1 MYYEILSDMEQCLL
15 CIVIMFL
22 AFVTLHRMLQTIWFH
37 MPVKYILFSVCVF
50 GISLIYFEGACVVIE
65 HISDPVKEGWMA
77 QVFMNTPVPL
87 QVLFIVILLGTD
99 IIFKRIIR
107 RTRQHQLSYDCVKEC
122 MDALPEGI
130 LFTYENGTPILVNE
144 TMQRLNEAFTGN
156 GIINGNQF
164 WDIVSQHPD
173 RKEDKRPDKE
183 NIFVVEAM
191 DRIWDIQQQRIYVA
205 QQPITEII
213 ATDVTGLY
221 NLHLELNRRNAV
233 LADINK
239 RLQHFNQNVTAVT
252 REQEILAAKIR
263 VHNNLGRTLLAF
275 RTYLATPP
283 LQRNRQE
290 LLEIWQETFHIL
302 EKDVE
307 NHHTIDM
314 KDIYETA
321 HLLGV
326 KILLNGELPDCTE
339 ILSLI
344 ITATKECLT
353 NTVKHAKG
361 TVLYL
366 DIQTVTQHGIPYY
379 QIQLQNNG
387 TPPLTNDITEHGGL
401 RNLRRLIEAEGG
413 TMLVK
418 GKPCFQLTILLRQN
432 KEKMDENKSDDS

>member
-1 MYYEILSDMEQCLL
+1 M
-15 CIVIMFL
+15 
-22 AFVTLHRMLQTIWFH
+22 
-37 MPVKYILFSVCVF
+37 
-50 GISLIYFEGACVVIE
+50 
-65 HISDPVKEGWMA
+65 
-77 QVFMNTPVPL
+77 
-87 QVLFIVILLGTD
+87 
-99 IIFKRIIR
+99 
-107 RTRQHQLSYDCVKEC
+107 
-122 MDALPEGI
+122 
-130 LFTYENGTPILVNE
+130 
-144 TMQRLNEAFTGN
+144 
-156 GIINGNQF
+156 
-164 WDIVSQHPD
+164 
-173 RKEDKRPDKE
+173 
-183 NIFVVEAM
+183 
-191 DRIWDIQQQRIYVA
+191 
-205 QQPITEII
+205 
-213 ATDVTGLY
+213 
-221 NLHLELNRRNAV
+221 
-233 LADINK
+233 
-239 RLQHFNQNVTAVT
+239 
-252 REQEILAAKIR
+252 
-263 VHNNLGRTLLAF
+263 
-275 RTYLATPP
+275 
-283 LQRNRQE
+283 QRNRQE

-326 KILLNGELPDCTE
+326 KILLNGHLPDRTD

-418 GKPCFQLTILLRQN
+418 GKLCFQLTILLRQN

>member
-37 MPVKYILFSVCVF
+37 MPVKYILFSGCVF

-130 LFTYENGTPILVNE
+130 LFTYGNGTPILVNE
-144 TMQRLNEAFTGN
+144 TMQRLNEALTGN
-156 GIINGNQF
+156 GIMNGNQF
-164 WDIVSQHPD
+164 WNIVSQHPG
-173 RKEDKRPDKE
+173 RKENKRPDKE

-263 VHNNLGRTLLAF
+263 VHNNLGKTLLAF
-275 RTYLATPP
+275 RAYLATPP

-326 KILLNGELPDCTE
+326 KILLNGHLPDCTD

-366 DIQTVTQHGIPYY
+366 DIQKVTQHGIPYY

-401 RNLRRLIEAEGG
+401 RNLRRLIGAEGG

>member
-1 MYYEILSDMEQCLL
+1 
-15 CIVIMFL
+15 
-22 AFVTLHRMLQTIWFH
+22 
-37 MPVKYILFSVCVF
+37 
-50 GISLIYFEGACVVIE
+50 
-65 HISDPVKEGWMA
+65 
-77 QVFMNTPVPL
+77 
-87 QVLFIVILLGTD
+87 
-99 IIFKRIIR
+99 
-107 RTRQHQLSYDCVKEC
+107 
-122 MDALPEGI
+122 
-130 LFTYENGTPILVNE
+130 
-144 TMQRLNEAFTGN
+144 
-156 GIINGNQF
+156 
-164 WDIVSQHPD
+164 
-173 RKEDKRPDKE
+173 
-183 NIFVVEAM
+183 M

-263 VHNNLGRTLLAF
+263 VHNNLGKTLLAF
-275 RTYLATPP
+275 RAYLATPP

-326 KILLNGELPDCTE
+326 KILLNGHLPDRTD

-432 KEKMDENKSDDS
+432 KEKMDENKSNDC